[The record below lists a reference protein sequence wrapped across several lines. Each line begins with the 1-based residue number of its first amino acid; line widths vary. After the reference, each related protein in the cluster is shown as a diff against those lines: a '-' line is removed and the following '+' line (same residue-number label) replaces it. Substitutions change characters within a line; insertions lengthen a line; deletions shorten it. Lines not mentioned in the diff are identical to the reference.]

1 MGILWILP
9 DSFMHVGLSCLVSPA
24 GGYLHIH
31 SSYSGSV
38 SRAQLRV
45 GSGGRRVRV
54 SSASRALLL
63 QWDSQKQEWEN
74 TTKQKNRI
82 IVRFLAL
89 SSVLETHSLRLTVGS
104 HPIRSQFLRH
114 NWVFPR
120 TGHELNWAFLGEF

>member
-82 IVRFLAL
+82 YRTISRFVLGPRDPLSQAYSRVTSNTLAI
-89 SSVLETHSLRLTVGS
+89 LT
-104 HPIRSQFLRH
+104 P
-114 NWVFPR
+114 
-120 TGHELNWAFLGEF
+120 